1 MKNADNISISVPGEL
16 PSRVEI
22 KHGMTIAA
30 QLVQRYGPKYW
41 PVLDRLKQEYDA
53 LDDREALLASL
64 LSDADGINLSLHQ
77 QIPQAHRPYIVTLT
91 LLSEILDKHD
101 FSVACRVKRL

>member
-1 MKNADNISISVPGEL
+1 MENQKNILEGGLTSE
-16 PSRVEI
+16 PSRAEI

-41 PVLDRLKQEYDA
+41 PVLERLKQEYDA

-64 LSDADGINLSLHQ
+64 LSDADK
-77 QIPQAHRPYIVTLT
+77 A
-91 LLSEILDKHD
+91 
-101 FSVACRVKRL
+101 A

>member
-1 MKNADNISISVPGEL
+1 MENQKSISKSSPAEA
-16 PSRVEI
+16 PSRADI
-22 KHGMTIAA
+22 KRGMTIAA

-64 LSDADGINLSLHQ
+64 LSDADK
-77 QIPQAHRPYIVTLT
+77 A
-91 LLSEILDKHD
+91 
-101 FSVACRVKRL
+101 A

>member
-1 MKNADNISISVPGEL
+1 VNKARNISKNGEIEE
-16 PSRVEI
+16 PSRADI
-22 KHGMTIAA
+22 KHGMAIAS

-64 LSDADGINLSLHQ
+64 LSDADK
-77 QIPQAHRPYIVTLT
+77 A
-91 LLSEILDKHD
+91 
-101 FSVACRVKRL
+101 A